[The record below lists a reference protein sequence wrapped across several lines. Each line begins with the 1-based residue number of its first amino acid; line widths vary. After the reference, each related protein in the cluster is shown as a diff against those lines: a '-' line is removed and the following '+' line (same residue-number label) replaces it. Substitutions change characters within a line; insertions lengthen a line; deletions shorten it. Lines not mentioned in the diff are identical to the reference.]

1 MDQFDTFEILETKL
15 INDLKIKDQINSLPK
30 KKKTNIYILL
40 LAFLLFIYLLIY
52 LFLMN
57 CKSYLFIFLIW
68 LQILFRTKKKT
79 QMNH

>member
-40 LAFLLFIYLLIY
+40 LAFLLFIYLF
-52 LFLMN
+52 LFG
-57 CKSYLFIFLIW
+57 CKSYLEQRKMKLM
-68 LQILFRTKKKT
+68 KKIISVKK
-79 QMNH
+79 N